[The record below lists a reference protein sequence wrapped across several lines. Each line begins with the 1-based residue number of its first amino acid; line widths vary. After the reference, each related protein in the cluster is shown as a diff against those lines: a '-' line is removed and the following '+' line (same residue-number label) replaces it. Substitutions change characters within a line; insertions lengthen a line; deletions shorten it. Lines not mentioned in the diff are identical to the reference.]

1 MANATRPRTLRA
13 GLQRLREMPADE
25 VYKASNSYL
34 GLLRQ
39 ASHSHRDRAR
49 FAGAALARGH
59 CVNGAF
65 TKVFNRS
72 QP

>member
-1 MANATRPRTLRA
+1 MT
-13 GLQRLREMPADE
+13 
-25 VYKASNSYL
+25 NSYL

-59 CVNGAF
+59 CVNRAF
-65 TKVFNRS
+65 TKVFLRPHNS
-72 QP
+72 QEPR